1 MTQVKP
7 EPQDTAAPME
17 TASYGIS
24 PPDTNVVKAEP
35 PTHPTADPSADPT
48 RLHPSGASQR
58 VGAAG
63 GEGPTEGEGA
73 TAMGVKAEPSQE
85 SLVAEAS
92 LQVRFPPPLPG
103 QARPHQCI

>member
-1 MTQVKP
+1 MQVKP

-17 TASYGIS
+17 TASYGTS

-35 PTHPTADPSADPT
+35 PNHPAPDPSANPAS
-48 RLHPSGASQR
+48 LHPSGASQH

-63 GEGPTEGEGA
+63 GEGPTEGEGV

-92 LQVRFPPPLPG
+92 LQVRSPPPPG